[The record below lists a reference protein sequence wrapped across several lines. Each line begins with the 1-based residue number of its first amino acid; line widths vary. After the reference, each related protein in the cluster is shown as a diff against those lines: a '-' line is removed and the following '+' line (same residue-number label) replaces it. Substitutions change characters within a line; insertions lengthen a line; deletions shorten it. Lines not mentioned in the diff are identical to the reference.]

1 MTVTNVLTAILVI
14 IGGFMTFLIMLQ
26 EGKGGG
32 LASLGGTKAAG
43 IEGVTN
49 PIRRATA
56 YMAILFFLLAVTLAV
71 INRPESHPEFFDR
84 EAAEPEAAGPA
95 LNVGATI
102 PAPAPTVNVNPVPVP
117 APAVNVNPTPVVPKP
132 AEAVKPTEAPKTAE
146 PVKPADAPKT
156 AEPVKPES
164 PTATQPVKPS
174 EAPKTET
181 TKPVEPAKPDAPKT
195 PENK

>member
-1 MTVTNVLTAILVI
+1 MTVTNILTAIVVI
-14 IGGFMTFLIMLQ
+14 IGVFTTFLILLQ

-49 PIRRATA
+49 PIRRATGFM
-56 YMAILFFLLAVTLAV
+56 MAIFFVLLLVLAV

-95 LNVGATI
+95 LNVGVPVAV
-102 PAPAPTVNVNPVPVP
+102 PPVNVNPIPV
-117 APAVNVNPTPVVPKP
+117 KP
-132 AEAVKPTEAPKTAE
+132 AEAPKTVEPAKPVESPKTAEPVKSVDAPKTAELVKPTEAPKTTE

-156 AEPVKPES
+156 GD
-164 PTATQPVKPS
+164 
-174 EAPKTET
+174 AP
-181 TKPVEPAKPDAPKT
+181 KPVEPAKTDAPKA